1 MNQLKEKILEA
12 RERRREQASKGWS
25 RLFYM
30 LILLLLILLLLYKAS
45 GSKFNVFWDVFQPN
59 QTEEVQEK

>member
-1 MNQLKEKILEA
+1 MDQLKDKILEA
-12 RERRREQASKGWS
+12 REKRRENAAKGWS
-25 RLFYM
+25 RLVYM

-59 QTEEVQEK
+59 QTEEVQE